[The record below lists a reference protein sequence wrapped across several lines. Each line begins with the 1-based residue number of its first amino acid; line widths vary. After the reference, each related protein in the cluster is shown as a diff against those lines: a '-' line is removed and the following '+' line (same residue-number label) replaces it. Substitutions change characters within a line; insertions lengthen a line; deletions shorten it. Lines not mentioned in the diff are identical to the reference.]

1 MSQAGLRHQGGR
13 QVLRVSF
20 ICKRTAAHV
29 RHSPG
34 LTRNFKHDDVA
45 AVENGNDD
53 HEHQEEEADEKHDG
67 LNGHPCGKG
76 RGKKGVHTS
85 YLLSKL
91 TATVVL
97 DANVSCTEADDSSL
111 ISRQAHPTDDTR
123 FRRTDGLLAVIN
135 TVNISFVQPLQ
146 V

>member
-1 MSQAGLRHQGGR
+1 M
-13 QVLRVSF
+13 SF
-20 ICKRTAAHV
+20 ICKRTAAHG

-45 AVENGNDD
+45 AVENRNDD
-53 HEHQEEEADEKHDG
+53 QEHQEEKADEKHDG

-76 RGKKGVHTS
+76 RAKEGVHTS

-97 DANVSCTEADDSSL
+97 DANVSFTEADDGSL
-111 ISRQAHPTDDTR
+111 MSHQAHPTDNTR
-123 FRRTDGLLAVIN
+123 FRWTDGLLAVIN
-135 TVNISFVQPLQ
+135 AVNISFVQPLQ